1 MLRQILQR
9 LTTGDTWTVARL
21 ADELGTT
28 PQLVE
33 AALDEL
39 ARRGYIRPVGQAD
52 AGPCTADVCT
62 AGVRTAGVCTA
73 GVCTA
78 CPVSG
83 GCVRGTGARGW
94 STTITSRSPRS
105 E

>member
-1 MLRQILQR
+1 MLRGILQR
-9 LTTGDTWTVARL
+9 LTPGGTWTIARL
-21 ADELGTT
+21 ADELDTT

-52 AGPCTADVCT
+52 AGACTT
-62 AGVRTAGVCTA
+62 

-83 GCVRGTGARGW
+83 GCVRRTGARVW
-94 STTITSRSPRS
+94 STTGTSHSPRF

>member
-1 MLRQILQR
+1 MLRGILQR
-9 LTTGDTWTVARL
+9 LTPGGTWTIARL
-21 ADELGTT
+21 ADELDTT

-52 AGPCTADVCT
+52 AGPCASEGC
-62 AGVRTAGVCTA
+62 AA

-83 GCVRGTGARGW
+83 GCVRRTGARVW
-94 STTITSRSPRS
+94 STTGTSHSPRF